1 MSITLSGC
9 FDIQRTHFFFPICI
23 QTAKIFILFKDPI
36 MLYIEALRMKNKN
49 HNAMQRL
56 MIDRKCF

>member
-23 QTAKIFILFKDPI
+23 HKAKIFIFKDPI

-49 HNAMQRL
+49 HNTMQRL
-56 MIDRKCF
+56 MIDRKRI